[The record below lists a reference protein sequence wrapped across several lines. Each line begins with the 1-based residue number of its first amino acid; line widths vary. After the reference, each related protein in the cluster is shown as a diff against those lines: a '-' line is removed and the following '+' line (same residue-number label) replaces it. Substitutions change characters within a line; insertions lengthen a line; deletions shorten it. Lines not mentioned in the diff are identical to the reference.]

1 MINPKTQERE
11 LVYVTLIDN
20 IEPIIGSDNCECA
33 IVSGWHVMVRKGQ
46 FDVGDPAIYFEIDS
60 KVPSTNLAF
69 AFLEKRNY
77 KVKTQKFTFGGKG
90 NFISQGL
97 LMHASDFGW
106 EIKEQIH
113 IDYRNGSEERI
124 PYIVDDKGIEHY
136 VDDESRFLTS
146 ILGVTYADEED
157 NARKAPSVD
166 KYKKMAQRHPNI
178 FKKPWARWF
187 MKREW
192 GRKLM
197 FVFFGKKKDKKN
209 GWPAWVSKTDE
220 ERVQNMPW
228 ILNDTGSW
236 VITEKIDGSSTT
248 FTMKRGKHGK
258 KEFYVCSRNVCFD
271 SVDKP
276 CYYDTNIYW
285 EMAQKYDM
293 YNVLSKFL
301 DEHPSTEW
309 VTIQGE
315 TFGNGVQ
322 KRDYSMKDH
331 GFRAFNLITSDK
343 GRYGTLVMVS
353 ILWDYKVPCVPVIN
367 KDFHFDSLDMLKD
380 ENDNNRVD
388 TLLNL
393 ATGNSTLDG
402 LPREGFVLRSA
413 DGTKSFKAV
422 SNSFLLKY
430 HS

>member
-1 MINPKTQERE
+1 MLNSKNERE
-11 LVYVTLIDN
+11 LAYVVLIDN

-33 IVSGWHVMVRKGQ
+33 IVGGWHIMVRKGQ
-46 FDVGDPAIYFEIDS
+46 FNIGDPAIYFEIDS
-60 KVPSTNLAF
+60 KVPSTNPAF

-106 EIKEQIH
+106 FTGTDEKNRPCICIG
-113 IDYRNGSEERI
+113 DN
-124 PYIVDDKGIEHY
+124 KGHTFHY
-136 VDDESRFLTS
+136 ADDESRFLTKE
-146 ILGVTYADEED
+146 LGVTYADDED
-157 NARKAPSVD
+157 NQRKAPSVD
-166 KYKKMAQRHPNI
+166 KYKKMSQRHPAI
-178 FKKPWARWF
+178 FKKPFVRWL

-197 FVFFGKKKDKKN
+197 FMFFGKKKDKKG
-209 GWPAWVSKTDE
+209 GWPSWVAKTDE

-228 ILNDTGSW
+228 ILNDTGRW
-236 VITEKIDGSSTT
+236 IITEKIDGSSST

-258 KEFYVCSRNVCFD
+258 NEFYVCSRNVCFD

-293 YNVLSKFL
+293 YNILTKLLEITS
-301 DEHPSTEW
+301 EAEW

-315 TFGNGVQ
+315 TYGAGVQ
-322 KRDYSMKDH
+322 KRDYSIEGHDFK
-331 GFRAFNLITSDK
+331 AFNLIFSHC
-343 GRYGTLVMVS
+343 GRYGTLEMQT
-353 ILWDYKVPCVPVIN
+353 LLEGLGVPCVPVVNDDFYFDEIEGEN
-367 KDFHFDSLDMLKD
+367 KVDSLLEM
-380 ENDNNRVD
+380 
-388 TLLNL
+388 
-393 ATGNSTLDG
+393 ATGNSAVDG
-402 LPREGFVLRSA
+402 KPREGFVLRSA

-422 SNSFLLKY
+422 SNTFLLKY